1 MGELINGRTP
11 EDIKAAFKHCI
22 EPVPYGCEVC
32 PYNETCLEHAP
43 EIDAIA
49 LIERLESERDE
60 ALAKVQKWISVEE
73 RMPEHGTDVLVL
85 TAPGT
90 LSLGKNCVV
99 AEYIHPRMEKSGV
112 FINFYAGYD
121 DKNILAV
128 THWMPLPEPPKE
140 GKSNE
145 DD

>member
-1 MGELINGRTP
+1 MSDLINGRTP
-11 EDIKAAFKHCI
+11 EEIKDGLKHCI
-22 EPVPYGCEVC
+22 EPVPYGCDVC

-49 LIERLESERDE
+49 LIDRLESERDE
-60 ALAKVQKWISVEE
+60 ALAKVPKWISVEE
-73 RMPEHGTDVLVL
+73 RMPEHDTDVIVL

-128 THWMPLPEPPKE
+128 THWMPMPEPPE
-140 GKSNE
+140 E
-145 DD
+145 MLE

>member
-1 MGELINGRTP
+1 MRSPEEIKKLKEGLKSCSSDECHGE
-11 EDIKAAFKHCI
+11 
-22 EPVPYGCEVC
+22 YGDC
-32 PYNETCLEHAP
+32 PYKNNVFCMMTMTGEAMAYIEQLE
-43 EIDAIA
+43 E
-49 LIERLESERDE
+49 
-60 ALAKVQKWISVEE
+60 KVPKWIGVEE

-128 THWMPLPEPPKE
+128 THWMPLPEPPDG